1 MTTAPQTRLREPTLR
16 HLEQLIAQL
25 LDGVILIDPTGTI
38 LSANEAALKMHGAL
52 SAADLGT
59 TAEEYAERFSLRSA
73 EGRPLKHRD
82 YPLFKLLA
90 GESFPDLVVQVA
102 PAGDDEVRWVH
113 QVRDVV
119 MDEDGGEPDCLALVL
134 CDVSN
139 RFDAERRFE
148 AMFNANPA
156 PAIVVRLSDQRIAR
170 VNPGFVE
177 LTGLAPDAVTG
188 RTLFD
193 RELLT
198 NIVDP
203 SARGCIEAGKVVRQT
218 EAELATADGKRRL
231 VLFAGQPVDVTDEDA
246 LLLTFADLEPRRE
259 AQSALAASERH
270 LRSLFDLAPLAM
282 VVTRERDH
290 RIVSVNDAFLALTG
304 YATDEVDGQS
314 ADKLP
319 IWASNGHPE
328 ALARALTGIGGFHD
342 LDGQIATKDG
352 RTVDCL
358 LSADTISLDGDAC
371 VLWLFHDIS
380 DRRQAE
386 NELVAAVDAALKDAS
401 WLSRSI
407 LDKLAN
413 IRRPGAS
420 APVTELSP
428 REREVLDLI
437 CRDASDGE
445 IAERLNLSPNTVR
458 NHVARLYAKIGVN
471 RRSAAVVWGRE
482 RGMGGSTFGG

>member
-1 MTTAPQTRLREPTLR
+1 MTPDPSPSLREPTLR
-16 HLEQLIAQL
+16 HLDQLIAQL
-25 LDGVILIDPTGTI
+25 LDGVILLDPTGTI
-38 LSANEAALKMHGAL
+38 LSANEAALRMHGVT
-52 SAADLGT
+52 STADLGG
-59 TAEEYAERFSLRSA
+59 TAEGYAERFSLRSA
-73 EGRPLKHRD
+73 EGRPLKQRD

-90 GESFPDLVVQVA
+90 GESFPDLVIQVA
-102 PAGDDEVRWVH
+102 PAGADEVQWVH
-113 QVRDVV
+113 QVRDVA

-134 CDVSN
+134 CDVSD

-156 PAIVVRLSDQRIAR
+156 PALILRLSDQRITR
-170 VNPGFVE
+170 VNPGFIE
-177 LTGLAPDAVTG
+177 LTGFAADAVTG

-193 RELLT
+193 KDLLT
-198 NIVDP
+198 SIVDP
-203 SARGCIEAGKVVRQT
+203 TARSCIEAGKVVRQT
-218 EAELATADGKRRL
+218 EAELATADGTRRL

-246 LLLTFADLEPRRE
+246 LLLTFADLQPRRE
-259 AQSALAASERH
+259 AQAALAASERH

-282 VVTRERDH
+282 VVTRDRDH
-290 RIVSVNDAFLALTG
+290 RVISANDAFLELTG
-304 YATDEVDGQS
+304 YAKEEVEGRS
-314 ADKLP
+314 ADELP
-319 IWASNGHPE
+319 IWASDGHPQ
-328 ALARALTGIGGFHD
+328 ALARALTGDGGFQD
-342 LDGQIATKDG
+342 LDGQIASKDG

-358 LSADTISLDGDAC
+358 LTADTISFDGDAC

-386 NELVAAVDAALKDAS
+386 LELVAAVDAALKDAS

-420 APVTELSP
+420 APVTELSR

-437 CRDASDGE
+437 CRDASDAE
-445 IAERLNLSPNTVR
+445 IAQRLNLSPNTVR

-482 RGMGGSTFGG
+482 RGMGGHAS